1 MLPSGKCRRASSPA
15 GGAALAAGE
24 SMGHGRKVPLWGLLP
39 LVNKAAVE
47 LVSDERWVGP
57 ALTPLL
63 SLETFCADLRLS
75 PLSAGT

>member
-1 MLPSGKCRRASSPA
+1 
-15 GGAALAAGE
+15 
-24 SMGHGRKVPLWGLLP
+24 MGHGRKVPLWGLLP